1 MKTTRAFISTAMIG
15 LLFAGMISLRAETIC
30 PGDCGDN
37 PDPNNGNNANDPVFF
52 FPDPISKLSAK
63 DKAAQLR
70 QQVLSKS
77 PSAGQQEQV
86 ALQAY
91 EAQRKSTP
99 RDLYAVVLDVWGREV
114 SPELKQYVILSSLS
128 SMRSTEQVE
137 VLKFMLGA
145 LSDLGSQK
153 QELARLSK
161 GNGLM
166 KAQAARLMD
175 VLNRNPQLKF

>member
-1 MKTTRAFISTAMIG
+1 MIG
-15 LLFAGMISLRAETIC
+15 WLFATLVSLKAETTC
-30 PGDCGDN
+30 PENCGNN
-37 PDPNNGNNANDPVFF
+37 PDPKKGNNAMDPVFF
-52 FPDPISKLSAK
+52 FPDAESKLSAK

-70 QQVLSKS
+70 QQVLAKS
-77 PSAGQQEQV
+77 PASGQQEQ
-86 ALQAY
+86 ATLLAY
-91 EAQRKSTP
+91 EAQRKATP
-99 RDLYAVVLDVWGREV
+99 RDLYAVVMDVWAREV

-145 LSDLGSQK
+145 LSDLGAQK
-153 QELARLSK
+153 QELVRLSK

-175 VLNRNPQLKF
+175 VINRNPQLKV